1 MKLSVSKFFVIILT
15 AVFFSSPYAL
25 SQDAKNSRGDAS
37 SARLTLAK
45 AVMCEGVR
53 NNDPQN
59 QGLVFSAAMGRVL
72 CFSDF
77 ETVPKRTSIYHNW
90 FFRDR
95 LVTRLKLTLQPPRWS
110 GHSSIQLREADRGP
124 WRVEVTDQEGYVLET
139 LRFSI
144 TD

>member
-1 MKLSVSKFFVIILT
+1 MKLPVPTFFVIILT
-15 AVFFSSPYAL
+15 VVSFCSPYAL
-25 SQDAKNSRGDAS
+25 SQDVKSQRGDVS
-37 SARLTLAK
+37 SARPSLVK
-45 AVMCEGVR
+45 AVMCEAIR
-53 NNDPQN
+53 DSDPQN

-77 ETVPKRTSIYHNW
+77 ETVPKKTSIYHNW

-95 LVTRLKLTLQPPRWS
+95 LVTRLKLALQPPRWS

>member
-1 MKLSVSKFFVIILT
+1 MKLPDLKLFLTIL
-15 AVFFSSPYAL
+15 AAALFSSPYAL
-25 SQDAKNSRGDAS
+25 SQDVKSMRGDANPG
-37 SARLTLAK
+37 RPNLVR
-45 AVMCEGVR
+45 AVMCEGMR
-53 NNDPQN
+53 DNDPQN
-59 QGLVFSAAMGRVL
+59 QGLVFSAAAGRIL

-110 GHSSIQLREADRGP
+110 NYSSIQLREADRGP
-124 WRVEVTDQEGYVLET
+124 WRVEVTDQEGYVFTT

>member
-1 MKLSVSKFFVIILT
+1 MKLPVPKFFVITLT
-15 AVFFSSPYAL
+15 VVFFFSPYAL
-25 SQDAKNSRGDAS
+25 PQDVKNLRGDANP
-37 SARLTLAK
+37 ARPNLVK
-45 AVMCEGVR
+45 AVMCEGMR
-53 NNDPQN
+53 DNDPHN
-59 QGLVFSAAMGRVL
+59 QGLVFSAAMGRIL

-77 ETVPKRTSIYHNW
+77 ETVPKKTSIYHNW

-110 GHSSIQLREADRGP
+110 SHSSIQLREADRGP
-124 WRVEVTDQEGYVLET
+124 WRVEVTDQEGYIFET

>member
-1 MKLSVSKFFVIILT
+1 MKLPVPKFFVITLT
-15 AVFFSSPYAL
+15 VVFFFSPYAL
-25 SQDAKNSRGDAS
+25 SQDVKNLRGEANP
-37 SARLTLAK
+37 ARPNLVK
-45 AVMCEGVR
+45 AVMCEGMR
-53 NNDPQN
+53 DNDPHN
-59 QGLVFSAAMGRVL
+59 QGLVFSAAMGRIL

-77 ETVPKRTSIYHNW
+77 ETVPKKTSIYHNW

-124 WRVEVTDQEGYVLET
+124 WRVEVTDQEGYIFET

>member
-1 MKLSVSKFFVIILT
+1 MKQPAPKFFVIVLL
-15 AVFFSSPYAL
+15 AVFFSSSHAL
-25 SQDAKNSRGDAS
+25 PQDVKNPRGTANS
-37 SARLTLAK
+37 FRPTLIR

-53 NNDPQN
+53 ENAPYNE
-59 QGLVFSAAMGRVL
+59 GLVFSAAIGRIL
-72 CFSDF
+72 CYSDF
-77 ETVPKRTSIYHNW
+77 ENVAKKTSVYHSW

-110 GHSSIQLREADRGP
+110 GYTSIQLREADRGP
-124 WRVEVTDQEGYVLET
+124 WRVEVTDQEGYLFET

>member
-1 MKLSVSKFFVIILT
+1 MKLLVPKFFVITLT
-15 AVFFSSPYAL
+15 VVFFFSPYAIP
-25 SQDAKNSRGDAS
+25 QDVKNTRGDANP
-37 SARLTLAK
+37 ARPNLIKT
-45 AVMCEGVR
+45 VMCEGMR
-53 NNDPQN
+53 DNDPHN
-59 QGLVFSAAMGRVL
+59 QGLVFSAAMGRIL

-77 ETVPKRTSIYHNW
+77 ETVPKKTSIYHNW

-124 WRVEVTDQEGYVLET
+124 WRVEVTDQEGYVFET

>member
-1 MKLSVSKFFVIILT
+1 MKPPVPKFFVIIFT
-15 AVFFSSPYAL
+15 AVSFFSSYAHP
-25 SQDAKNSRGDAS
+25 QDVKNLRGNANP
-37 SARLTLAK
+37 ARPILVRAT
-45 AVMCEGVR
+45 MCEEMKD
-53 NNDPQN
+53 NDPHN
-59 QGLVFSAAMGRVL
+59 QGLVFSAAMGRIL

-77 ETVPKRTSIYHNW
+77 EAVPKRTSIYHNW

-124 WRVEVTDQEGYVLET
+124 WRVEVTDQEGYVLGT

>member
-1 MKLSVSKFFVIILT
+1 MKLLVLKFFVTIL
-15 AVFFSSPYAL
+15 AAAFFSSPYAL
-25 SQDAKNSRGDAS
+25 SQDVKNLRGDANP
-37 SARLTLAK
+37 ARPNLVK
-45 AVMCEGVR
+45 AVMCEGMR
-53 NNDPQN
+53 DNDPHN
-59 QGLVFSAAMGRVL
+59 QGLVFSAAMGRIL

-77 ETVPKRTSIYHNW
+77 ETVPKKTSIYHNW

-124 WRVEVTDQEGYVLET
+124 WRVEVTDQEGYVFST